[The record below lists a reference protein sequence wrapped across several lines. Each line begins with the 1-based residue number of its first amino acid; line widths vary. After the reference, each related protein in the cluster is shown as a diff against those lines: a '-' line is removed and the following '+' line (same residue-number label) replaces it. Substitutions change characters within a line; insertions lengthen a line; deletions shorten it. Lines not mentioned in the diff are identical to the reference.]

1 MDKFTSYL
9 LKVYEGSLIKIFP
22 KDINNKSIE
31 NFIIS
36 DLEQYTNGDIKDDS
50 NKCYKYLDNFFEK
63 IPLEE
68 WENASNKILA
78 EFNVLMR
85 QKDTQIFNNDT
96 KYLRTKK
103 RNVLKKD
110 DIKALENALP
120 VLKKFFSCRL
130 GDSTKIEKIE
140 DIPNDI
146 EIPPSIYNGIMTIET
161 TLKLINDIKN
171 SNLDQ
176 GFYVEQRGAKKE
188 DLKNYL
194 LALNKKYEAKRSKDI
209 HKFINMFNPPQY
221 MNVFDPDK

>member
-9 LKVYEGSLIKIFP
+9 LKVYENSLIRIIT
-22 KDINNKSIE
+22 KDINNEPIE
-31 NFIIS
+31 NFIIT
-36 DLEQYTNGDIKDDS
+36 DLTQYANGDIREDS
-50 NKCYKYLDNFFEK
+50 NECYKYLDNFFEK
-63 IPLEE
+63 IPLVE

-78 EFNVLMR
+78 EFDSLMR
-85 QKDTQIFNNDT
+85 QEDTKIFNNDT

-103 RNVLKKD
+103 RNELKKD

-130 GDSTKIEKIE
+130 GDGTEIQKME

-146 EIPPSIYNGIMTIET
+146 EIPPSIYNGIVTIES
-161 TLKLINDIKN
+161 TLELINNIKN

-176 GFYVEQRGAKKE
+176 GFYIEQRGAKKE

-194 LALNKKYEAKRSKDI
+194 LELNKKYEAKRSKDI
-209 HKFINMFNPPQY
+209 HKFINKFNPPQY
-221 MNVFDPDK
+221 MNVFNPDK